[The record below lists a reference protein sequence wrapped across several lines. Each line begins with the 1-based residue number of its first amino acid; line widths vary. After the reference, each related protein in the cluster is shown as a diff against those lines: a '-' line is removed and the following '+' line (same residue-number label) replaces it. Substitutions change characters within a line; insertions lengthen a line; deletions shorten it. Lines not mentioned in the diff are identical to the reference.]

1 MAYHHNAH
9 PAQGQ
14 YYNTPGA
21 PPVRVPQGASN
32 QTHVDQPGLLRRNP
46 SFNQGD
52 DLPHRNPLNGAS
64 HEHAYTTRPY
74 RAGSNAGIQYQ
85 ELFMSSPAS
94 PTHSPAYSSITS
106 PGGYHHEDAPAPAP
120 NSYNP
125 LNYGHTQ
132 SQHAQQPSR
141 NSSNRYN
148 FQPYVPAAYQQPNV
162 QYPTNYVNPIST
174 SYQSPTLQQYGQP
187 PPPPPPRP
195 REQRYGNRTSQPIG
209 SSPIQNYA
217 HELHEYS
224 YGQPPPASAPTS
236 TSSTRSAYTPPAP
249 PPPPLTPGR
258 DTFASHET
266 SRPHPSHR
274 QPISPNQQP
283 FPDRQASVN
292 HQLPALPPRISSN
305 GAASIASPPPRT
317 TSMNRLNNSLPPTPG
332 TPGPTPPV
340 HSPQRN
346 NTNRH
351 PQARPLPGPPP
362 EADYFGD
369 HMVNGNGHDMYED
382 EPGYDDL
389 MKEVEAA
396 VMGRAPSSSS
406 QRSPR
411 ARRNRVQ
418 PSIDEGHE
426 PHALFTEGSTTTI
439 NPDTSH
445 THTNEQFG
453 TLGTGHYIN
462 YDAYSDRSDAE
473 AEAGLAAMNMADEQ
487 DAADQA
493 YRHGSVE
500 PSRQSYGSRQSFGS
514 RRDSHGAEQVEEDYS
529 SDSDVAVDMDSYGG
543 GFAGHLH
550 YGDQPFSNHSSQ
562 STHVEQDEQHRS
574 QDFGNYVDMATAPQR
589 GDYDYTMP
597 HQPFPEFQARVDTG
611 GTGGL
616 AEPGANRRLSFEDGD
631 EITLA
636 ESEGTQTS
644 ATQSPSREGMPDIF
658 FHPGVNQSR
667 PLPPAPGTVDKN
679 RIPQLMPAGTYRI
692 PGASQQYD
700 QYGRPTY
707 PAAPDAYDQMLSAG
721 GSVIPPRSI
730 SLNSHS
736 STPQTAPPIRS
747 KTDADRAR
755 ILKQQQMNGIR
766 TTSGYG
772 ADTGLDSAA
781 SQSADL
787 LGLPEIPVGKRR
799 KFNPAK
805 LSSTD
810 FKKCSEPWALSSIV
824 GWVRDMC
831 DGTNDLKKSM
841 VVDGIVALFTHKV
854 PTMNIADAETL
865 GARVVTAM
873 FDAGVLLKEEEW
885 VRFGDEEL
893 SGVLFQ
899 LTGSGCYSPNV
910 HTQTLPGRCYAHHC
924 MRTLKKI
931 NLQTQ
936 TLEPQRKVEDWATFY
951 KITKATI
958 ETADKKEIERQN
970 ILHEIIT
977 TEDLYMDQLNV
988 LRVLYRDELNKWQ
1001 PPILAPK
1008 RKDSFLNEV
1017 FGRADAVKQVNEDHL
1032 LAQLKYR
1039 QQEQGPWIV
1048 GFSDIFREWVR
1059 KAKATYIGYAEDF
1072 PKASSLV
1079 RHEAD
1084 RNILFRQ
1091 FLDQMRENERSKRLS
1106 WDTYLKAP
1114 ITRLQRY
1121 GLLLSSVHKN
1131 MVQESEERSN
1141 LQTAINEI
1149 KAVTLECDN
1158 KVAEQLKTVTLS
1170 QLSSKLVLRPGME
1183 KVKLNLTH
1191 LGREIVFE
1199 GDLQRVGGSRFS
1211 WLDIHAILF
1220 DHYMV
1225 LAKTITQRD
1234 AAGGLKYEKY
1244 DVSKLPIPMD
1254 LLVLEST
1261 NDDPVIKSNIKG
1273 IGAVTAVTRP
1283 NTNAQD
1289 ARNNR
1294 SSISNGSGP
1303 AMLAHVNTGSSAASA
1318 NSTMSGKTL
1327 VATTTL
1333 DNPKDTERLLFPFRI
1348 RHLGKTEIYT
1358 LYAAS
1363 AQNRQEWCEKII
1375 EAKTRHAASLYKQ
1388 NAEPFR
1394 LRVLADTA
1402 FAYDAM
1408 SGVPKS
1414 IVIEGTPLD
1423 RAIREAEDRFA
1434 GQKRPNPVCRA
1445 SVNCATNFHQPYG
1458 NPMIAIGTDYGV
1470 YITQRDNPRGWFRAI
1485 TISRVTQIAV
1495 LEEFCLLVLI
1505 AEKSLIAY
1513 HLDSVCPV
1521 SAATANTPTS
1531 HNNNNS
1537 NHITPSAQQPR
1548 PPQKLSGARDVSFF
1562 ATGRMKDRT
1571 LVFYKKREGVSSI
1584 FKVLEPIYQKSSTSS
1599 SRSRFGFK
1607 KGTTEFFRDF
1617 DEFYIPSETYAINL
1631 FQNSLAISTARGLEV
1646 MTLDKKVPFSIP
1658 DLRAPECASIKERL
1672 KDQRPL
1678 GMFRLSDS
1686 EFLLVFEEVG
1696 IYVNKHGDVSR
1707 AVVMEFVGKAKQAT
1721 LWGETYLV
1729 LVDQGGGFVEVRN
1742 AVNGRLRQV
1751 VSGRDVRLLDDG
1763 TGNQGWARGKEGSVK
1778 VCMQHPEWER
1788 GVVVVEMIV
1797 NEGLKE

>member
-1 MAYHHNAH
+1 MAYHHNAL

-32 QTHVDQPGLLRRNP
+32 QSHVDQPGLLRRNP
-46 SFNQGD
+46 SFNEGD

-85 ELFMSSPAS
+85 ELFMSTPAS
-94 PTHSPAYSSITS
+94 PTHSPAYSSVTS

-209 SSPIQNYA
+209 SSPIQNHA
-217 HELHEYS
+217 HEQHEYS

-514 RRDSHGAEQVEEDYS
+514 RRDSHGAEQMEEDYG

-562 STHVEQDEQHRS
+562 STRVEQEEQHRS

-1191 LGREIVFE
+1191 LGREIIFE

-1244 DVSKLPIPMD
+1244 DVSKL
-1254 LLVLEST
+1254 
-1261 NDDPVIKSNIKG
+1261 
-1273 IGAVTAVTRP
+1273 
-1283 NTNAQD
+1283 
-1289 ARNNR
+1289 
-1294 SSISNGSGP
+1294 
-1303 AMLAHVNTGSSAASA
+1303 
-1318 NSTMSGKTL
+1318 
-1327 VATTTL
+1327 
-1333 DNPKDTERLLFPFRI
+1333 
-1348 RHLGKTEIYT
+1348 
-1358 LYAAS
+1358 
-1363 AQNRQEWCEKII
+1363 
-1375 EAKTRHAASLYKQ
+1375 
-1388 NAEPFR
+1388 
-1394 LRVLADTA
+1394 
-1402 FAYDAM
+1402 
-1408 SGVPKS
+1408 
-1414 IVIEGTPLD
+1414 
-1423 RAIREAEDRFA
+1423 
-1434 GQKRPNPVCRA
+1434 
-1445 SVNCATNFHQPYG
+1445 
-1458 NPMIAIGTDYGV
+1458 
-1470 YITQRDNPRGWFRAI
+1470 
-1485 TISRVTQIAV
+1485 
-1495 LEEFCLLVLI
+1495 
-1505 AEKSLIAY
+1505 
-1513 HLDSVCPV
+1513 
-1521 SAATANTPTS
+1521 
-1531 HNNNNS
+1531 
-1537 NHITPSAQQPR
+1537 
-1548 PPQKLSGARDVSFF
+1548 
-1562 ATGRMKDRT
+1562 
-1571 LVFYKKREGVSSI
+1571 
-1584 FKVLEPIYQKSSTSS
+1584 
-1599 SRSRFGFK
+1599 
-1607 KGTTEFFRDF
+1607 
-1617 DEFYIPSETYAINL
+1617 
-1631 FQNSLAISTARGLEV
+1631 
-1646 MTLDKKVPFSIP
+1646 
-1658 DLRAPECASIKERL
+1658 
-1672 KDQRPL
+1672 
-1678 GMFRLSDS
+1678 
-1686 EFLLVFEEVG
+1686 
-1696 IYVNKHGDVSR
+1696 
-1707 AVVMEFVGKAKQAT
+1707 
-1721 LWGETYLV
+1721 
-1729 LVDQGGGFVEVRN
+1729 
-1742 AVNGRLRQV
+1742 
-1751 VSGRDVRLLDDG
+1751 
-1763 TGNQGWARGKEGSVK
+1763 
-1778 VCMQHPEWER
+1778 
-1788 GVVVVEMIV
+1788 
-1797 NEGLKE
+1797 